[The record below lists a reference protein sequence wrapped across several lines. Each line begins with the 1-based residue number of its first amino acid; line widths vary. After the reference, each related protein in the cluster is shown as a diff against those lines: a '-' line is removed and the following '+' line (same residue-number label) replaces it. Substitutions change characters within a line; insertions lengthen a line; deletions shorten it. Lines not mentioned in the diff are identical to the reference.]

1 MNFNSTEEI
10 TFLEEQFLRRQAK
23 AGQYSDSWKVE
34 IQAPKVFDKQMILK
48 RLQTNVEQNGTR
60 GRENWG
66 REREKSKG
74 ENETPKIDKRFG
86 TK

>member
-1 MNFNSTEEI
+1 
-10 TFLEEQFLRRQAK
+10 
-23 AGQYSDSWKVE
+23 
-34 IQAPKVFDKQMILK
+34 MILK

-74 ENETPKIDKRFG
+74 ENETPKIGKRFG